1 MMIISAAFLGKNPF
15 GFRRFSENDWK
26 VHVVPKAWKIL
37 QLICGPELLNVSIRR
52 IRLLAVFYLTKKI
65 DVYFFY

>member
-15 GFRRFSENDWK
+15 GFRKFSENDWK

-37 QLICGPELLNVSIRR
+37 QLICVYIFVNLK
-52 IRLLAVFYLTKKI
+52 YLFSNYLI
-65 DVYFFY
+65 YDE